1 MNKEETHGPGKDD
14 NLVGKK
20 KKETDDLRTPVD
32 GDYLYT
38 TKLDRWI

>member
-20 KKETDDLRTPVD
+20 KETDDLRTLVD